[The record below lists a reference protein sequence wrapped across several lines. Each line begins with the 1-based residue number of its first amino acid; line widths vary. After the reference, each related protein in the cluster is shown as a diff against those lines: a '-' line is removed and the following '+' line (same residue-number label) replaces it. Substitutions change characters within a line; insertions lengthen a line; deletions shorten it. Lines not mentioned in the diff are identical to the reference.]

1 MNIELDVITEIKVRG
16 NSVVYV
22 GTEWYGAGD
31 GEAEI
36 RSRIDKAT
44 QYGNVKNVLY
54 HYNAHGFSH
63 NGSDAVKIVY
73 DNYDYDI
80 LVI

>member
-16 NSVVYV
+16 DSVVYV
-22 GTEWYGAGD
+22 GTEWYGGGD

-36 RSRIDKAT
+36 RSRIDKAI
-44 QYGNVKNVLY
+44 QDRGVKNVLR
-54 HYNAHGFSH
+54 HYKVHGFSH
-63 NGSDAVKIVY
+63 TGSEAVKIVY